1 MMSAWAPAH
10 ISEDAAPGQIAERPA
25 VVRVVEAVIAEETGM
40 PFAGEKRSEL
50 TGLIASSSHLL
61 NVWPLV
67 KSEGEA
73 VGPFLLRF
81 VRHGR
86 NTVSL
91 GMRRE
96 GQKV

>member
-1 MMSAWAPAH
+1 MTSAWAPAH
-10 ISEDAAPGQIAERPA
+10 ISEDAAPGQNSGAANRRA
-25 VVRVVEAVIAEETGM
+25 GSKGVIADETGV
-40 PFAGEKRSEL
+40 PFVGEKRSEL
-50 TGLIASSSHLL
+50 TGLIVSSSHLL

-73 VGPFLLRF
+73 VGPFPLRF

-86 NTVSL
+86 NIVSL

-96 GQKV
+96 GQKF